1 MEQDIS
7 SDSDEQWMQR
17 ALRLAVLARH
27 ASPNPAV
34 GCVLVGADGVKVGEG
49 YTQPPGGPHAEV
61 VALQQAGEASRG
73 ATAYVT
79 LEPCSHWGRTPPCAD
94 ALIRAGVARVV
105 AAVSDPDARVGGRG
119 LARLAEAGID
129 VTVGVGEERAR
140 ALNAPF
146 FKHRLTGLPWVTLK
160 TAMTLDGKIATRTG
174 QSQWITSPLSR
185 LAVHRT
191 LRDRCDALLTGVGT
205 ILADDPSLT
214 TRLVRKQ
221 GRNPWRI
228 VVDSRARTPI
238 NAQVVRQSQEDGR
251 TILAVT
257 PAAQG
262 ERIRA
267 LTEAGCRVLVCQPD
281 TMGRVG
287 LAGLLAQVGTQGDII
302 GVLMEGG
309 AELAAS
315 ALGAGLVDRW
325 LAFIAPKVV
334 GGATA
339 PGPVGG
345 VGVAAMDEA
354 LPVRVRRITRCGP
367 DIRID
372 TQFG

>member
-1 MEQDIS
+1 MEQNIS
-7 SDSDEQWMQR
+7 SNSDERWMGR

-34 GCVLVGADGVKVGEG
+34 GCVLVGADGIKIGEG

-61 VALQQAGEASRG
+61 VALRRAGEAARG

-94 ALIRAGVARVV
+94 VLIQAGVARVV
-105 AAVSDPDARVGGRG
+105 AAVPDPDARVGGRG
-119 LARLAEAGID
+119 LARLAEAGISM
-129 VTVGVGEERAR
+129 TVGVGEERAR
-140 ALNAPF
+140 RLNAPF

-174 QSQWITSPLSR
+174 QSQWITSPISR

-205 ILADDPSLT
+205 ILADNPSLT
-214 TRLVRKQ
+214 TRLTHKP

-228 VVDSRARTPI
+228 VVDSRARTPLSS
-238 NAQVVRQSQEDGR
+238 QVVRQAQGDGR
-251 TILAVT
+251 TIVAVT
-257 PAAQG
+257 EAAGREQIAG
-262 ERIRA
+262 
-267 LTEAGCRVLVCQPD
+267 LTDAGCRVLACGSDD
-281 TMGRVG
+281 TGRVD
-287 LAGLLAQVGTQGDII
+287 LADLLARVGTQGDII
-302 GVLMEGG
+302 GVVVEGG

-315 ALGAGLVDRW
+315 TLQAGLADRW

-334 GGATA
+334 GGNAA

-345 VGVAAMDEA
+345 WGAATMDDA
-354 LPVRVRRITRCGP
+354 LRIAQWRATRCGP
-367 DIRID
+367 DLRID